1 VHHRF
6 RCHADPSS
14 PRRVRREVSDV
25 LEGIDAETLATAQ
38 LLVSELATNVVLHGG
53 DHMAV
58 DVDREPER
66 VRIEVSDDGEGMPAR
81 RHPTTESDGG
91 RGLGMVELAS
101 SAWGVQ
107 PRVAGK
113 TVWFELA
120 LAARQ
125 PGPLRA

>member
-1 VHHRF
+1 
-6 RCHADPSS
+6 
-14 PRRVRREVSDV
+14 
-25 LEGIDAETLATAQ
+25 
-38 LLVSELATNVVLHGG
+38 
-53 DHMAV
+53 
-58 DVDREPER
+58 
-66 VRIEVSDDGEGMPAR
+66 MPAR